1 MSSFILLL
9 PLFGL
14 VSLAHAIGTPSDI
27 DPERRCH
34 CAVNV
39 IGSWVLPYPG
49 WVDRH
54 PEFLPLLLSL

>member
-9 PLFGL
+9 PLVWFGIPGL
-14 VSLAHAIGTPSDI
+14 AIGTPSDI

-54 PEFLPLLLSL
+54 PELFTLLLSL